1 LSSATPCGNMRR
13 SSMLLLRDAVIRSA
27 ATVFGLALFWQLGM
41 QDLHDFSKS
50 ATFSVIANLG
60 LVGLLLVQ
68 PYRWVGVGAAFL
80 LNSLVLVTGAVEGF
94 LFLLYGLTPK
104 HMIVV
109 DAILG
114 TNVNEAREFI
124 VAYGLQLMLTSAL
137 LMALLSLLY
146 WTERKLEMPVDAR
159 PARLV
164 RPGRHSRW
172 TGGSMLVVFCLLHLN
187 PTLAKEN
194 PLVYW
199 PRYISDYHK
208 TQEFMHRTRT
218 QVHLNLKQ
226 AEKKQVAYSG
236 PSEQTLVLVIGE
248 SVNRASW
255 SLYGYPRKTTPH
267 LDMLRPQM
275 LVFKDV
281 LSADATTAQSM
292 LKMLTPATTEHP
304 EAWTS
309 GPNVLALA
317 RAAGYKVYWLSNQ
330 EQCDGPIQILA
341 EYAHEQVFV
350 NNGRGRETRSLDERL
365 IPHLERVLATPDP
378 RKIIVVHMQGAHLR
392 YDLRYPDAFDRF
404 SDMEDEVSRS
414 MKAAGRSQAIR
425 QARNEYDNAMLYG
438 DHILSQILFKSQ
450 RLVPERPTSVL
461 FVSDHGQEVGHN
473 RDFAGHSSMDLS
485 GYQIPMLLWTNRIDK
500 VNPELR
506 SSLEGRPYRTDRL
519 DHTLLGLL
527 DIRTEGYRAEDDIL
541 SKTFRFKKQIAV
553 PPS

>member
-1 LSSATPCGNMRR
+1 MP
-13 SSMLLLRDAVIRSA
+13 LLRDAVIRSA

-41 QDLHDFSKS
+41 QDLHNFAKS
-50 ATFSVIANLG
+50 STFTVIANLG

-68 PYRWVGVGAAFL
+68 PYRWLGVGAAFL
-80 LNSLVLVTGAVEGF
+80 LNSLVLITAVVEGF

-124 VAYGLQLMLTSAL
+124 VAYGLQLMLISTL
-137 LMALLSLLY
+137 LMALLALLY
-146 WTERKLEMPVDAR
+146 WTERKLDISVKGR
-159 PARLV
+159 PAA
-164 RPGRHSRW
+164 PGRDSRW
-172 TGGSMLVVFCLLHLN
+172 KGGSMLVVLCLLHLN

-199 PRYISDYHK
+199 PGYISDYHQ
-208 TQEFMHRTRT
+208 TQEFMRRTRT
-218 QVHLNLKQ
+218 QVHRNLEQ
-226 AEKKQVAYSG
+226 AENLQVAYAG

-267 LDMLRPQM
+267 LEKLRSQL

-281 LSADATTAQSM
+281 VSADATTAQSM

-304 EAWTS
+304 DAWTS
-309 GPNVLALA
+309 EPNVLALA
-317 RAAGYKVYWLSNQ
+317 RSAGYKVYWLSNQ

-341 EYAHEQVFV
+341 EYAHEQIFV
-350 NNGRGRETRSLDERL
+350 NNGRGRETRSLDEKL
-365 IPHLERVLATPDP
+365 IPHLERVLASPDP

-414 MKAAGRSQAIR
+414 MKAAGRSPHIR

-438 DHILSQILFKSQ
+438 DHILSQILSKSQ
-450 RLVPERPTSVL
+450 KVVPMRPTSVL

-473 RDFAGHSSMDLS
+473 RNFAGHSATDPS
-485 GYQIPMLLWTNRIDK
+485 GYQIPMLLWTNRADK
-500 VNPELR
+500 VKPEVR
-506 SSLEGRPYRTDRL
+506 SALEGRPYRTDRL

-527 DIRTEGYRAEDDIL
+527 DIRADGYRAEDDIL
-541 SKTFRFKKQIAV
+541 SKAFRFKH
-553 PPS
+553 